1 VKGSNYDVLL
11 LRPRDIADVVDM
23 SKAIDLV
30 EQLPALDPYIAE
42 DATDL
47 VAIEIKDMPVP
58 LKPAAEPGE
67 FSPGHSTEALSV
79 FRCPG
84 PSPVVTALS
93 GESRAQAN
101 ALVVIHPKIGQ
112 SAKPKLIM
120 SQRSRCRETQIEEPP
135 VVPRRLQ
142 NVLRLSTVAP
152 RSDRR
157 SLKLGSTTYSGYQG
171 RWRPGVTLSRRANFQ
186 KSGLSARGTAGVFP
200 GYHWRFSAQTSS
212 SRSLRARRNVTVA
225 DQGTVKAPSSSTVT
239 WICSPLPL

>member
-1 VKGSNYDVLL
+1 
-11 LRPRDIADVVDM
+11 
-23 SKAIDLV
+23 
-30 EQLPALDPYIAE
+30 
-42 DATDL
+42 
-47 VAIEIKDMPVP
+47 MPVP
-58 LKPAAEPGE
+58 PKADAEPGE

-79 FRCPG
+79 FRCLG

-93 GESRAQAN
+93 GESRAQAS

-120 SQRSRCRETQIEEPP
+120 CQRSRCRETQIEEPP
-135 VVPRRLQ
+135 VIPRRLQ
-142 NVLRLSTVAP
+142 TVAP
-152 RSDRR
+152 RGDRR
-157 SLKLGSTTYSGYQG
+157 SLKLGSTTFSGYQG

-186 KSGLSARGTAGVFP
+186 KSGLSARGTAEVFP

-212 SRSLRARRNVTVA
+212 SRSLRARRKVTVA

>member
-1 VKGSNYDVLL
+1 MTSSKRGHRRGRERLMPLADDIQVVDDRTLFERPYESLAAGVKRAGSNRVAFGR
-11 LRPRDIADVVDM
+11 RPPVQARGQRDMNGQLSEIRCSGRAPVASM
-23 SKAIDLV
+23 ASR
-30 EQLPALDPYIAE
+30 EFRLPA
-42 DATDL
+42 
-47 VAIEIKDMPVP
+47 
-58 LKPAAEPGE
+58 G
-67 FSPGHSTEALSV
+67 AL
-79 FRCPG
+79 
-84 PSPVVTALS
+84 T
-93 GESRAQAN
+93 
-101 ALVVIHPKIGQ
+101 VIHPKIGQ

-186 KSGLSARGTAGVFP
+186 KSGLSVRGTAEVFP

-212 SRSLRARRNVTVA
+212 SRSSRARRNVTVA